1 MEYRIKELLREKKC
15 SITELADKIGIQRE
29 TLSRIING
37 ASTSS
42 DTLQKIA
49 DALEVPISELF
60 EHPKQDGVA
69 GFIEHNGVIYKI
81 SSVADIEDLL
91 KKIKE
96 SEG

>member
-15 SITELADKIGIQRE
+15 NVTELADKVGMQRE

-49 DALEVPISELF
+49 DALKVPISELF
-60 EHPKQDGVA
+60 EHPESDTITCPNCG
-69 GFIEHNGVIYKI
+69 
-81 SSVADIEDLL
+81 
-91 KKIKE
+91 KKFKME
-96 SEG
+96 E